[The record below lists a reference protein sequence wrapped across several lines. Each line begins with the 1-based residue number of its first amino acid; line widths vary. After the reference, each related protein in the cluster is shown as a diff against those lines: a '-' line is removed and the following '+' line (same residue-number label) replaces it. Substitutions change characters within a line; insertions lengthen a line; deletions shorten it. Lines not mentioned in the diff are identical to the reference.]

1 MTSSVSW
8 KDSTA
13 SVSWNRLSGDNVYT
27 LKITERRNTGYE
39 DIPPKGT
46 QVNELRY
53 EDTFAF
59 PTQPNRR
66 YIAELSC
73 GELYAQTE
81 LYTFLTGHENDMD
94 FEPMPDTKEA
104 ADQLMT
110 TDKYPSDI
118 CNFIVHGAE
127 GENGKAMLVGI
138 ENDLLAIALSNLPEQ
153 SRDVVLLAY
162 CLDMTDVEI
171 AEALN
176 MPRST
181 VQYQRTSSLNKI
193 KKHME
198 GK

>member
-1 MTSSVSW
+1 MELTSSQMQTVCHQF
-8 KDSTA
+8 DSFCK
-13 SVSWNRLSGDNVYT
+13 RL
-27 LKITERRNTGYE
+27 LKNEAR
-39 DIPPKGT
+39 DIYKR
-46 QVNELRY
+46 VRY
-53 EDTFAF
+53 EQKNEVLFSEMSQREIDA
-59 PTQPNRR
+59 
-66 YIAELSC
+66 
-73 GELYAQTE
+73 
-81 LYTFLTGHENDMD
+81 
-94 FEPMPDTKEA
+94 
-104 ADQLMT
+104 LMT
-110 TDKYPSDI
+110 TDKYPSDM
-118 CNFIVHGAE
+118 CNFIVHGTE

-193 KKHME
+193 KKYME